1 MIDAVDE
8 LNVPMVALDVT
19 LGFVAILGEVEL
31 QGGPH

>member
-8 LNVPMVALDVT
+8 LNVSMVTLNVT